1 MFVNF
6 WETFGPVQFLE
17 VHQNNKKKL
26 WLGFWECDDR
36 KIHILKYSTQEIFE
50 EFQLA
55 KPWRK
60 KFFWFT
66 PPWITSPPLPF
77 AQCRQS
83 WRSWN
88 FRWQVVAVSIF
99 SDGQRDCSKDMRN
112 STKPASCSSPVVRTA
127 RCRRWGRWEGWLGLL
142 RGVLVQLVLKGDA
155 HLKHWLMSSVADHC
169 CHPCPHHHHTII
181 VNNLG
186 DDDVLRDVS
195 LLHKLP
201 LSARASTLP
210 CFLIL
215 VWFSYNMSNILIW
228 HDNPPSSSCHL
239 WFADVLTAVVDRGQD
254 DRNHW
259 RLTRLRW
266 TACSSIIIFII
277 WLDKDW
283 RLDENFIL
291 LSRSI
296 FDISQIKSRCYS
308 FTLTTF
314 EGWGWELISR
324 WSRCKKHWSTGQ
336 TSIKH
341 ITYHQIMLIKYWA
354 SPYTG
359 CFFH

>member
-36 KIHILKYSTQEIFE
+36 KIHILKYSTQEILE

-112 STKPASCSSPVVRTA
+112 STKPASCSSPVVRTT
-127 RCRRWGRWEGWLGLL
+127 RRRRWGRWEGWLGLL
-142 RGVLVQLVLKGDA
+142 RGVLVQLILKGDA

-210 CFLIL
+210 CFLVL
-215 VWFSYNMSNILIW
+215 VWFSYFHGIFS
-228 HDNPPSSSCHL
+228 
-239 WFADVLTAVVDRGQD
+239 Q
-254 DRNHW
+254 
-259 RLTRLRW
+259 
-266 TACSSIIIFII
+266 IFIFHI
-277 WLDKDW
+277 SCCNLKWKSSFFQLPPVVC
-283 RLDENFIL
+283 RCSHCCRR
-291 LSRSI
+291 SRSGWSESLEADSSPLNCLFI
-296 FDISQIKSRCYS
+296 HYYIYH
-308 FTLTTF
+308 LT
-314 EGWGWELISR
+314 W
-324 WSRCKKHWSTGQ
+324 
-336 TSIKH
+336 
-341 ITYHQIMLIKYWA
+341 
-354 SPYTG
+354 
-359 CFFH
+359 